1 MKQEFDLKRQKF
13 RKLAPDMPLL
23 RLRILQEAKIPKMKL
38 TEFINHHDARQYAIN
53 SDVVSYKNP
62 NTKKVKAGVF
72 FGFEDIDAAIFA
84 EDQQKILPMIEEI
97 IAKREPL
104 EFFNEIAMTNIIQ
117 GKLDECEQ
125 QESFK
130 GLNELPARVKELK
143 EYLYNRAE
151 EKLLQAVDKKEI
163 EIGATVADCDRD
175 IERFLKKMRIEE
187 LKDYKPDAVLAEVRE
202 QAIQKKNAKIAQ
214 KKKTSEAKK
223 STEISPP
230 KAKRK
235 YVRKK

>member
-117 GKLDECEQ
+117 EQ
-125 QESFK
+125 DS
-130 GLNELPARVKELK
+130 
-143 EYLYNRAE
+143 NR
-151 EKLLQAVDKKEI
+151 
-163 EIGATVADCDRD
+163 
-175 IERFLKKMRIEE
+175 
-187 LKDYKPDAVLAEVRE
+187 P
-202 QAIQKKNAKIAQ
+202 
-214 KKKTSEAKK
+214 
-223 STEISPP
+223 
-230 KAKRK
+230 
-235 YVRKK
+235 